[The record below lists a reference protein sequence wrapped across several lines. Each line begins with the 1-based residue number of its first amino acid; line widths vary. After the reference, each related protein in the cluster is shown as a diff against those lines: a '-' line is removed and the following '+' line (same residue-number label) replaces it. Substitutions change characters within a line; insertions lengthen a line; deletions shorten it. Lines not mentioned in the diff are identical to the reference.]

1 MSESQLEITVVVPLY
16 NEVESLEPLYREIM
30 DALIHVPDHEILF
43 INDGST
49 DGSREV
55 LKRIAGVDRKVRVVN
70 FRRNFGKSAALEAA
84 FRRAR
89 GQFVATLD
97 ADLQDDPA
105 EIVPMME
112 QMKKE
117 NLDLVSGWKQ
127 VRKDPLSKKIPSK
140 LFNFAT
146 RICSGLK
153 LHDFNC
159 GLKVYRREV
168 TGAIRIHG
176 ELHRYIPAI
185 AHWSGFRVGER
196 PVNHRERRFGTTKF
210 GPSRFLH
217 GFLDLL
223 TVMFLRR
230 YVSSPLHFFGLVGGA
245 VFLAGAV
252 INVYLLIEKIQ
263 GNAIGGRPLLIL
275 AVMLVIVGIQFISFG
290 LLGEMMAREPKEG
303 ETYQIESCWPD
314 DRGAC

>member
-1 MSESQLEITVVVPLY
+1 MSESELEITVVVPLY
-16 NEVESLEPLYREIM
+16 NEEESLEPLYREIVE
-30 DALIHVPDHEILF
+30 ALTHVPDHEILF

-55 LKRIAGVDRKVRVVN
+55 LKRLAGVDSRVRVVN
-70 FRRNFGKSAALEAA
+70 FRRNFGNSAALEAA

-89 GQFVATLD
+89 GRFVATLD

-112 QMKKE
+112 QMKRE

-127 VRKDPLSKKIPSK
+127 VRKDPLSKKIPSR

-146 RICSGLK
+146 RLCSGLK

-159 GLKVYRREV
+159 GLKVYRQEV
-168 TGAIRIHG
+168 TRALKIHG

-185 AHWSGFRVGER
+185 AHWSGFRVGEKS
-196 PVNHRERRFGTTKF
+196 VNHRARQFGTTKF

-230 YVSSPLHFFGLVGGA
+230 YVSNPLHFFGLVGGA
-245 VFLAGAV
+245 VFLAGIA

-275 AVMLVIVGIQFISFG
+275 GVMLVIVGIQFISFG

-303 ETYQIESCWPD
+303 ETYQIESCWPED
-314 DRGAC
+314 

>member
-1 MSESQLEITVVVPLY
+1 MSDPQLEVSVVVPLY
-16 NEVESLEPLYREIM
+16 NEEESLEPLYREIGE
-30 DALIHVPDHEILF
+30 ALTHVPDYEIIF

-49 DGSREV
+49 DGSRDV
-55 LKRIAGVDRKVRVVN
+55 LKRIQEIDSRVRVIN
-70 FRRNFGKSAALEAA
+70 FRGNFGKSAALEAA

-89 GQFVATLD
+89 GRFVATLD

-105 EIVPMME
+105 EIVPMIE
-112 QMKKE
+112 QLQKE
-117 NLDLVSGWKQ
+117 NLDLVSGWKK
-127 VRKDPLSKKIPSK
+127 VRNDPISKKVPSR

-146 RICSGLK
+146 RFCSGLK

-168 TGAIRIHG
+168 TQAIRIHG

-185 AHWSGFRVGER
+185 AHWSGFRVGEK
-196 PVNHRERRFGTTKF
+196 PVNHRPRQFGKTKF

-230 YVSSPLHFFGLVGGA
+230 YVASPLHFFGLVGGV
-245 VFLAGAV
+245 VFLAGVV
-252 INVYLLIEKIQ
+252 INCYLLLEKIQ
-263 GNAIGGRPLLIL
+263 GKAIGGRPLLIL
-275 AVMLVIVGIQFISFG
+275 GVMLVIVGIQFISFG

-303 ETYQIESCWPD
+303 ETYQIESCWPE
-314 DRGAC
+314 DRGE